1 VHPFPPILDLSAS
14 RRQPARQAIQ
24 LLTLALWGGSLSLL
38 AAPLG
43 RILPRLVLAGAVG
56 MPLVAMGGRRHAQLR
71 LPSLADPERHTIAQA
86 FGLVEADLFRARH
99 ARQCTVHHDGEGR
112 ITALQLP
119 EPPPACL
126 QPDRDAHPVG

>member
-1 VHPFPPILDLSAS
+1 MHPFPPILDLRAS
-14 RRQPARQAIQ
+14 RHRPSRQAAQ

-56 MPLVAMGGRRHAQLR
+56 IPLVAVGGRRDAQLR
-71 LPSLADPERHTIAQA
+71 LPPLADPERHTMAQA
-86 FGLVEADLFRARH
+86 FGLEEAELFRARH

-119 EPPPACL
+119 EPPPARL

>member
-1 VHPFPPILDLSAS
+1 MHPFPPILDLRAS

-24 LLTLALWGGSLSLL
+24 LLTLALWGGSITLL

-56 MPLVAMGGRRHAQLR
+56 MPLVAMGGRRDAQLR
-71 LPSLADPERHTIAQA
+71 LPSLADPERHTNAQA

-119 EPPPACL
+119 DPSPARL

>member
-1 VHPFPPILDLSAS
+1 VHPFPPIIDLRAS
-14 RRQPARQAIQ
+14 RHRTARQAAQ

-43 RILPRLVLAGAVG
+43 RILPRLVLAGAVV
-56 MPLVAMGGRRHAQLR
+56 MPLVAVGGRRDAQVR
-71 LPSLADPERHTIAQA
+71 QPPLADPERHTMAQA
-86 FGLVEADLFRARH
+86 FGLEEAELFRARH

-119 EPPPACL
+119 EPSPARL

>member
-1 VHPFPPILDLSAS
+1 MHPFPPILDLRAS
-14 RRQPARQAIQ
+14 RHRPARQAAQ

-43 RILPRLVLAGAVG
+43 RILPRLALAGVVG
-56 MPLVAMGGRRHAQLR
+56 MPLVAVRGRRDPLLR
-71 LPSLADPERHTIAQA
+71 LPPLADPERHTMAQA
-86 FGLVEADLFRARH
+86 FGLEEAELFRARH

-119 EPPPACL
+119 EPPPARL